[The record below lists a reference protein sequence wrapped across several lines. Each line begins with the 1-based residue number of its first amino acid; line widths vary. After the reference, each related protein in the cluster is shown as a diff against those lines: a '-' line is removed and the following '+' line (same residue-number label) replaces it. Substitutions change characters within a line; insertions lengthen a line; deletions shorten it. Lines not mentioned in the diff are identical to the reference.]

1 MGTQN
6 PLGCEDRNST
16 VRCFSVARGRRGSTR
31 RFPSRSFHGVGS
43 AGDDGDRCRSL
54 FSRSRNWSVA
64 DVGAGRDGAVD
75 SEEGGGA
82 GVDAVRCGGGGGG
95 GGLFLVGE
103 EVNGGREGRIW
114 WWGGRMWRWRGGG
127 VEETCGLKS
136 KR

>member
-75 SEEGGGA
+75 SEEGGG

-103 EVNGGREGRIW
+103 EVNGGR
-114 WWGGRMWRWRGGG
+114 GGRMWRWRGGG